1 MSLPLPRDE
10 LPEKIRRFGDP
21 SAPTAAKAMAAKG
34 LLPVRGDDLVTL
46 LVQLGADPDP
56 LVASTAAETL
66 RGVPEGVLEAACR
79 APLHP
84 SILDGL
90 AEHVQDR
97 PALLGELAQNRGT
110 PDETLIRI
118 ARTADEL
125 TCERI
130 ATDQQ
135 RLLAVPAIIEA
146 LYKNRNTRMS
156 TVDRL
161 VELAARNG
169 VELVGVHTFQAH
181 VEAIR
186 GELIVDEPQDEPLP
200 VDLDF
205 QSALSHDGDDE
216 PIETD
221 AVDGTEN
228 VKDSHKPLAQL
239 LAEMSVPN
247 KLRMCLIGSAAA
259 RAILVRDT
267 NRSVAMAAITSPAM
281 SEAEAARIAM
291 SRQVGEDVLRQI
303 AKRREWLGN
312 YEVKRALMFNP
323 KTPVGISMRFL
334 SHLRLHDLRAL
345 ARSKNVQASLR
356 TAANRWLSQRDGKKA

>member
-1 MSLPLPRDE
+1 
-10 LPEKIRRFGDP
+10 
-21 SAPTAAKAMAAKG
+21 
-34 LLPVRGDDLVTL
+34 
-46 LVQLGADPDP
+46 
-56 LVASTAAETL
+56 
-66 RGVPEGVLEAACR
+66 
-79 APLHP
+79 
-84 SILDGL
+84 
-90 AEHVQDR
+90 
-97 PALLGELAQNRGT
+97 
-110 PDETLIRI
+110 
-118 ARTADEL
+118 
-125 TCERI
+125 
-130 ATDQQ
+130 
-135 RLLAVPAIIEA
+135 
-146 LYKNRNTRMS
+146 
-156 TVDRL
+156 
-161 VELAARNG
+161 
-169 VELVGVHTFQAH
+169 
-181 VEAIR
+181 
-186 GELIVDEPQDEPLP
+186 DEPQDEPLP